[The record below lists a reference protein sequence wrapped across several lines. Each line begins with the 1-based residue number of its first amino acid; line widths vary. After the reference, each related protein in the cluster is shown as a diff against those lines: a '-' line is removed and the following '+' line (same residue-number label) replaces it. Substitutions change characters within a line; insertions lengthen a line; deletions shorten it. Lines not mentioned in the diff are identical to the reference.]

1 MSGCSI
7 KSVHFQR
14 QSKTPLSWINGIKIF
29 DLWWN
34 KYWEMENWKM
44 HITGN
49 LRKHPHL
56 LALRRWGRFAPNVP
70 SGEARGETGV
80 FAGYVYHRRQA
91 DSVKLAGIGLVCN
104 VWADSILICLPLSMF
119 LIRHLQAL
127 PYPRRC
133 THESREQHSRREW
146 GESCVCFPNTLCCV
160 LVFGLF

>member
-1 MSGCSI
+1 MI
-7 KSVHFQR
+7 NSVLYLFR
-14 QSKTPLSWINGIKIF
+14 MIYVGMLNKIF
-29 DLWWN
+29 AFSKAVKDSSVMN
-34 KYWEMENWKM
+34 KTVLKYSICDETNRS
-44 HITGN
+44 I
-49 LRKHPHL
+49 
-56 LALRRWGRFAPNVP
+56 RRILNVP
-70 SGEARGETGV
+70 NGEERGETDV

-91 DSVKLAGIGLVCN
+91 DSMKLAGIGLVCN

-133 THESREQHSRREW
+133 TRESREQHSRREW